1 MFGLKIFVRVQTF
14 RRGPP
19 VLLCHFCHS
28 GWVGSN
34 VWDKVQKKT
43 FFLHLPLL
51 GWKIGSPSHVAYKE
65 IGRGSLYWC
74 TSCPPD
80 GLAPL
85 GRHVVS
91 CLDKNILLSLCPH
104 FVSVCATFWTPS
116 SCALSHITQLCW
128 LFQITVVVVV
138 EREAR
143 KQYCYKSFQMFYAKL
158 NNMIFWYK

>member
-1 MFGLKIFVRVQTF
+1 MGGGPESQINTWKFVRKTAFFLKEIKCTKQPKKQNKINFYFSLSGVPNV
-14 RRGPP
+14 RG
-19 VLLCHFCHS
+19 

-116 SCALSHITQLCW
+116 SCALSHITQLC
-128 LFQITVVVVV
+128 
-138 EREAR
+138 
-143 KQYCYKSFQMFYAKL
+143 
-158 NNMIFWYK
+158 